1 MSRGNRRDVDRAR
14 AANRNAKG
22 KGQSATEKDGLTKA
36 QRQQRD
42 AEALQKKV
50 AAKKAAKE
58 AAGKK

>member
-14 AANRNAKG
+14 AANRNAK
-22 KGQSATEKDGLTKA
+22 KGQSASEKDGLTKA

-42 AEALQKKV
+42 AEALQKKI

-58 AAGKK
+58 ADGKK

>member
-42 AEALQKKV
+42 AEALQKK
-50 AAKKAAKE
+50 AAKE